1 MINIPLELGVF
12 HRFFQSFSFELRI
25 WVVMNK
31 NDEIIWGKT
40 FQKWFSYGGHFP
52 TIYELVEQSSLRLTT

>member
-1 MINIPLELGVF
+1 MIIIPLELGVF

-31 NDEIIWGKT
+31 NDEIIWGKHS
-40 FQKWFSYGGHFP
+40 KNGFP
-52 TIYELVEQSSLRLTT
+52 MVVISQLYMN

>member
-1 MINIPLELGVF
+1 MIIIPLELGVF

-31 NDEIIWGKT
+31 NDEIIWGKRS
-40 FQKWFSYGGHFP
+40 KKGFP
-52 TIYELVEQSSLRLTT
+52 MVVISQLYMN